1 MGNMSNMMKW
11 MLIGCVLVLAI
22 SFIWPFAGIQGYG
35 SWVWFGLIFMICL
48 LPMLM
53 MNRKQKNNRNDNN
66 HERD

>member
-35 SWVWFGLIFMICL
+35 SWLFFGIILLVCL

-53 MNRKQKNNRNDNN
+53 MSRKNKNKHKEND
-66 HERD
+66 HERN